1 MRFRDLVFRVVSGRV
16 GFRGVSTCSIGCLY
30 RLFRFKTFYIR
41 VIFGVT
47 RCCKG
52 SDLVI
57 PGVMMDFLVFFML
70 CSVVRA
76 VLGQHFLRS
85 TCEGV
90 KRVLV
95 GHFLRRLSI
104 YW

>member
-57 PGVMMDFLVFFML
+57 PGVMMDFLVFL
-70 CSVVRA
+70 CCAALFALSS
-76 VLGQHFLRS
+76 GNIS
-85 TCEGV
+85 CEALV
-90 KRVLV
+90 RVLRE
-95 GHFLRRLSI
+95 FL
-104 YW
+104 